1 MSVFRLTAFPAND
14 GDCLLLSYGTEAKLH
29 HILIDGGRR
38 GAYKFLRPA
47 MEQIAARGEAIDLHV
62 LTHIDADHIEG
73 MLALAEDEQL
83 PVAPK
88 HVWYNGFDQMKRLP
102 TNLAPFGEQQG
113 DDYSAALARLGWP
126 VNERFD
132 GKAISVEG
140 APDAFDYEGLKITL
154 VSPDNAHLQAM
165 RARWRQWRTEKAA
178 KKATER
184 LAGGLEAMGR
194 RPMPDPL
201 DVAALSATPEKV
213 DPEAPNGSSIAF
225 VAEFAGKCI
234 LLAGDAHP
242 DLLAQTIG
250 ALAVAE
256 GGRYHIDLFKLSH
269 HGSKNNISR
278 ALIETL
284 DCDRFLISTNGKI
297 HGHPDPEAIARILAF
312 GPTRPKTLYFNY
324 VTERTTPWDD
334 QALKAKHGYD
344 CVFSDGAPLTLDI

>member
-14 GDCLLLSYGTEAKLH
+14 GDCLLLSYGTEAKLR

-38 GAYKFLRPA
+38 GAYVHLRPA
-47 MEQIAARGEAIDLHV
+47 MEEIARRGEAIDLHV

-73 MLALAEDEQL
+73 MLALAEDDKI
-83 PVAPK
+83 PVVPK

-102 TNLAPFGEQQG
+102 TKLAPFGEKQG
-113 DDYSAALARLGWP
+113 DDYSAALAKLGWP
-126 VNERFD
+126 VNALFG

-140 APDAFDYEGLKITL
+140 APDPFEYEGLKITL
-154 VSPDNAHLQAM
+154 VSPNNAHLQTM

-178 KKATER
+178 NRSAER
-184 LAGGLEAMGR
+184 LAVGLQAMGR
-194 RPMPDPL
+194 QPMPDRL
-201 DVAALSATPEKV
+201 DVATLAAKPENV

-225 VAEFAGKCI
+225 VAEFAGKRV

-242 DLLAQTIG
+242 DLLTQTLG
-250 ALAVAE
+250 AVAAAE
-256 GGRYHIDLFKLSH
+256 GGRCRIDLFKLSH

-324 VTERTTPWDD
+324 ATERTTPWNDD
-334 QALKAKHGYD
+334 VLKAKHDYE
-344 CVFSDGAPLTLDI
+344 CFFSDGAPLTLEI